1 VPTALKHPGTVKEI
15 RMTAKAAVAE
25 VRSDGARS
33 AQAVPEEFSD
43 LVETDRP
50 QFFGRVIVSSLCGEG
65 PRRQHR

>member
-1 VPTALKHPGTVKEI
+1 
-15 RMTAKAAVAE
+15 MTAKAAVAE

-43 LVETDRP
+43 LADTDRP
-50 QFFGRVIVSSLCGEG
+50 QFFGRVIVSPLCGEG